1 MNHSPDIVVI
11 GGGAGGLTA
20 ANQAKRMGA
29 EVMLVA
35 DGPLGGDCTHTG
47 CVPSKTLIAAAARG
61 DNFETAIATVHATI
75 DRIAAT
81 EDADHL
87 TRVGIDVRRGRAR
100 LNSASAVDVEG
111 TTVRGSRIIVATGAR
126 ASLPPVPG
134 LASVSALT
142 NETVFDLTSLPPSLS
157 IIGAGAI
164 GCELAQA
171 FARFGTTVTL
181 LDVADRVLT
190 GEEPEASAV
199 VDAALR
205 RSGVDIRVGV
215 GIESATVTAPGVR
228 LSLADATTVDAAFVL
243 VAAGRQ
249 AVTDGLGAGTVGL
262 ELDQRGRIVVDDTC
276 ATNIAGI
283 WAIGDVTQ
291 HGGFTHMAGHMGFV
305 AARNATRTRRL
316 ARPTHIDTRVVP
328 RVTYTDPEVASIGMT
343 EAQAAVVGGRV
354 AHLPMDRVD
363 RAITAGRTEG
373 FVKLIA
379 GPRRILGGAGGG
391 QILGATIVAPTAG
404 EMIHEPALA
413 MKTNMFTGRLA
424 QTTHAY
430 PTWSMAIQQ
439 AATQFFYATDG
450 LEAHP
455 AETTP
460 QQ

>member
-1 MNHSPDIVVI
+1 MNTAPDVVVI

-20 ANQAKRMGA
+20 ASQAKRMGA
-29 EVMLVA
+29 SVMLVA

-47 CVPSKTLIAAAARG
+47 CVPSKTLIAVAARG
-61 DNFETAIATVHATI
+61 EDFATAITTVHATI

-87 TRVGIDVRRGRAR
+87 THAGIEVARGRAR
-100 LNSASAVDVEG
+100 LTSAGTVDVDG
-111 TTVRGSRIIVATGAR
+111 TTVRCKGVIIATGAR
-126 ASLPPVPG
+126 PSLPPIPG
-134 LASVSALT
+134 LASVSPLT
-142 NETVFDLTSLPPSLS
+142 NESVFDLRSLPPSLL

-171 FARFGTTVTL
+171 FARFGTAVTL
-181 LDVADRVLT
+181 LDIADRVLA

-199 VDAALR
+199 IDAALR
-205 RSGVDIRVGV
+205 RSGVDLQLGV
-215 GIESATVTAPGVR
+215 SLESATVMASGVR
-228 LSLADATTVDAAFVL
+228 TSLADGTTVDAAFVL

-249 AVTDGLGAGTVGL
+249 AVTDGLGADTVGL

-276 ATNIAGI
+276 ATNVAGI

-291 HGGFTHMAGHMGFV
+291 HGGFTHMAGHMGYV

-316 ARPTHIDTRVVP
+316 IRPTHIDTSVVP

-343 EAQAAVVGGRV
+343 VAQAADHGGRV

-379 GPRRILGGAGGG
+379 GPRCIIGTAGGG
-391 QILGATIVAPTAG
+391 HILGATIVAPTAG

-413 MKTNMFTGRLA
+413 MKTNMFAGRLA

-430 PTWSMAIQQ
+430 PSWSMAIQQ

-450 LEAHP
+450 LEARP
-455 AETTP
+455 AETAP
-460 QQ
+460 